1 MEPSTT
7 ETWVARVA
15 EWKASGERAETFSR
29 RGGYAASTLRWW
41 ASKLK
46 RDMTTSATAP
56 AATPPAVTLARVVR
70 TPAAEAAPE
79 VPSRAIVLEVVDAGV
94 RIAIEPGA
102 DPTTLA
108 MVLGV
113 LRECGGRA

>member
-1 MEPSTT
+1 MEASTT

-46 RDMTTSATAP
+46 RDMTTTAAQP
-56 AATPPAVTLARVVR
+56 AAPPALTLARVVR
-70 TPAAEAAPE
+70 TSAAEAAPA
-79 VPSRAIVLEVVDAGV
+79 VTSRAIVLEVLDAGV
-94 RIAIEPGA
+94 RIAVEPGA

-113 LRECGGRA
+113 LRERGGRA

>member
-1 MEPSTT
+1 MEASTT

-29 RGGYAASTLRWW
+29 RDGYAASTLRWW

-46 RDMTTSATAP
+46 REMTTSAP
-56 AATPPAVTLARVVR
+56 AAAPPVVTLARVVR
-70 TPAAEAAPE
+70 TAAAETAPA
-79 VPSRAIVLEVVDAGV
+79 VSSRAIVLEVLDAGV
-94 RIAIEPGA
+94 WIAVEPGA

-113 LRECGGRA
+113 LRERGGRG